1 MVNFSSIGQHRNR
14 HICLSLNLCLVENA
28 EVNVAI
34 KDVRVLRVGSVAR
47 TLADAVARNVK
58 TSDVY
63 TELSGDSDTEDE

>member
-47 TLADAVARNVK
+47 TLADAVARNV
-58 TSDVY
+58 TVDVY
-63 TELSGDSDTEDE
+63 TKLSHDSDTVW